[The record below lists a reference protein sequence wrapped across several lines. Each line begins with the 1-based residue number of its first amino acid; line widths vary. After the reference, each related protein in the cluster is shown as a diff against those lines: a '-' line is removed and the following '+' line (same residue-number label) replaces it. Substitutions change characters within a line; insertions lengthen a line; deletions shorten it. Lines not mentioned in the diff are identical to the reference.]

1 MVSILCFGACFTW
14 AVAFTYPDPPEVTE
28 KALSRHWIHAR
39 EEDRDGV
46 HLYRAKG
53 SFEPRPS
60 RFRMEYDLQEQGK
73 CRYMWLSPSD
83 GHRLKDGTWKL
94 RAPAKPGDNPIIEVR
109 EGNETRAYAVISLTK
124 DTLRL
129 KPEPQP

>member
-1 MVSILCFGACFTW
+1 MVSLFWVGACVSWGLVF
-14 AVAFTYPDPPEVTE
+14 AYPDAPQVTE

-39 EEDRDGV
+39 EEDKDGV

-53 SFEPRPS
+53 TFEPRPS
-60 RFRMEYDLQEQGK
+60 RFRMEYDLQEKGK

-94 RAPAKPGDNPIIEVR
+94 RPAAKPGDYPVLEVR
-109 EGNETRAYAVISLTK
+109 EGNETRAYAVLSVEK

-129 KPEPQP
+129 KPEPGP